1 MKVTVM
7 LRVLLGTM
15 AALSLLPIAGAS
27 YEAIAS
33 ASDGRNH
40 SAPGELI
47 DVGGYRLHLNCT
59 GEGAP
64 TVILDAGLGGSSL
77 DWSLV
82 QPELSRTTRTCS
94 FDRAGMGWS
103 DPGQGERTPAHIA
116 DELAMLLD
124 RGDIDGPYVLVA
136 HSLAGKNAR
145 VFARR
150 HREDVVGLVLID
162 ARHEYVD
169 EQTSASEQEAF
180 LAALDG
186 QSFQYGAAR
195 RLGIVRLFGD
205 QFAGVR
211 SMPAPMRRDIALMAT
226 RPEAVAAT
234 TEEAHA
240 RAASDDVLRNA
251 PSLGDPPL
259 VAIAAGVNMSEPRW
273 AEGQR
278 RLAALSTSG
287 RLIVAEGSSHAV
299 AWDDPGLVIATIL
312 EVIAEARRPMKW
324 VEAMDQCLC
333 SAERACLGL
342 V

>member
-1 MKVTVM
+1 MKVIAM
-7 LRVLLGTM
+7 LRILLGTI
-15 AALSLLPIAGAS
+15 AVLALLPIVGAS

-40 SAPGELI
+40 RAPGEMI
-47 DVGGYRLHLNCT
+47 DVGGYRLHVNCT

-103 DPGQGERTPAHIA
+103 DPGQGERTPEHIA
-116 DELAMLLD
+116 DEIAVLLE
-124 RGDIDGPYVLVA
+124 RGNIAGPYVLVA

-145 VFARR
+145 LFAMH
-150 HREDVVGLVLID
+150 HRVDVAGMVLID

-169 EQTSASEQEAF
+169 EQTDAAEQAAF
-180 LAALDG
+180 LAALHG

-195 RLGIVRLFGD
+195 QLGIVRLFGD
-205 QFAGVR
+205 QLAGVP
-211 SMPAPMRRDIALMAT
+211 SMPAPMRAEIALMAT

-234 TEEAHA
+234 TEEARA
-240 RAASDDVLRNA
+240 RSANDDLLRNA
-251 PSLGDPPL
+251 PSLGDLPL
-259 VAIAAGVNMSEPRW
+259 VAIAAGQNMSEPRW

-278 RLAALSTSG
+278 RLASLSTNG
-287 RLIVAEGSSHAV
+287 RLVVARRSSHAV
-299 AWDDPGLVIATIL
+299 EWDDPQLVIAAVR
-312 EVIAEARRPMKW
+312 EVIAEAR
-324 VEAMDQCLC
+324 VV
-333 SAERACLGL
+333 RA
-342 V
+342 